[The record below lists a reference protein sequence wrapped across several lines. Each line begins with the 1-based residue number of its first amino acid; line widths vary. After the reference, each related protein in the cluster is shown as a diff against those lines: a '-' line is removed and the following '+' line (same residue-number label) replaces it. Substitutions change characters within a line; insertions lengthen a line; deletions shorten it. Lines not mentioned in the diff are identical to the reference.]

1 VARKIVIDNSNGEVR
16 AAVIEDGKL
25 ADLFIERSRHPSVLG
40 NIYKGKVDNVLP
52 GMQASF
58 VDIGLEKNAFLYVDD
73 AMASLPEIV
82 RATRNGDDV
91 ELPKSRGKSIKELLK
106 PGQDVLVQVTK
117 EAIGTKGARV
127 VTDVTLAGRYVVL
140 IPSVNYVGVS
150 RKIVDDGTR
159 DRLRKLANKAKPR
172 GMGLIVRTV
181 AEEQSDEEIVRDID
195 FLTRAWKKIRARAAR
210 SKPPYL
216 LHYDADLVYRMARDY
231 FGDDVTEFTVNTI
244 ADYNKVSDLLHLDEM
259 EKDPRIRLYSD
270 KKPVFEAYGIEDE
283 IWKATRRKVWLS
295 SGGYLIFDTTEA
307 LTVVDVN
314 TGKFTGSKDLEDTA
328 FRNNIE
334 AAGEIARQ
342 LRLRNIGGIIIADFI
357 DMESED
363 HKRRVLDELE
373 KHLVRDKAKT
383 SVLGITKLG
392 LIEMTRK
399 KSQQGLVEL
408 THRVCDVCDGRGKVI
423 SEETLALR
431 AERLIKREAATTD
444 MQALLIGLNP
454 YVAEELSQDGS
465 AAIKQLEEQTLRDI
479 FIKADA
485 SLAREDVKVLAAGSL
500 EEILALVHPVKK
512 GEIVEIVIGQP
523 DEARNEYGIGMYG
536 GLPIHVEDAGEMV
549 GKSVKAKIIRVFK
562 GFAKARIEGRPHVFK
577 PSVRA
582 EEEFDEDFDE
592 EAALLAEE
600 RLEEAGAQAVREAG
614 TAQEVKK
621 KRRRRRHRKP
631 AKETAAAADEGQQEK
646 PQAVHVPAEQP
657 PAVRDT
663 DADAAGIQGSQAVLV
678 GEALIDVA
686 KAKKKRR
693 RRRRG
698 KKPAAGEGAPAAD
711 AAAKA
716 ETAGAADVQGA
727 VRQGANE
734 HAPETAVGRTEA
746 SHTAAKAADAHK
758 GQVELPTR
766 AVTGIDTPK
775 AAPSGVANA
784 ASAEVHIGRPQEGAT
799 GHVTKREGPAEAV
812 AKAPTEVG
820 RYSQEERKAA
830 AKAEPKPVAEPSRE
844 REGKPDAKAIP
855 AVKKAEGAIE
865 PAGAEAPKK
874 KAPAKRRASSAKAK
888 ETKAEA
894 ETEKEGAPAKAK
906 AKPAAKAKS
915 SAAAGKG
922 VTGEEAKK
930 PSKAAESEG
939 EAEAK
944 PKRPSSRRKTTKKEA
959 GEPQVVDT
967 EGR

>member
-1 VARKIVIDNSNGEVR
+1 MARKIVIDNSNGEVR

-40 NIYKGKVDNVLP
+40 NIYKGRVENVLP

-73 AMASLPEIV
+73 ATASLPEIV

-91 ELPKSRGKSIKELLK
+91 ELPKSRSKSIKELLK

-150 RKIVDDGTR
+150 RKIVDDETR

-181 AEEQSDEEIVRDID
+181 AEEQPDEEIVRDIE

-210 SKPPYL
+210 SKPPCL

-231 FGDDVTEFTVNTI
+231 FGDDVTEFTVNTT

-334 AAGEIARQ
+334 SAGEIARQ

-363 HKRRVLDELE
+363 HRKRVLDELE
-373 KHLVRDKAKT
+373 KHLLKDKAKT

-408 THRVCDVCDGRGKVI
+408 THRVCDVCEGRGKVI

-454 YVAEELSQDGS
+454 YVAEELSQDGG

-479 FIKADA
+479 FIRADA

-500 EEILALVHPVKK
+500 EEILSLVHPVKK
-512 GEIVEIVIGQP
+512 GDAVDVVIGQP
-523 DEARNEYGIGMYG
+523 DETRNEYGIGMYN
-536 GLPIHVEDAGEMV
+536 GLPIHVEDAGDLV
-549 GKSVKAKIIRVFK
+549 GKSVRAKIVRVFK
-562 GFAKARIEGRPHVFK
+562 SFAKARIEGRPHVYK
-577 PSVRA
+577 PSVLA
-582 EEEFDEDFDE
+582 EEDFDE
-592 EAALLAEE
+592 DGLESAVVGFEEPGTPIVAEGVPSQEAK
-600 RLEEAGAQAVREAG
+600 R
-614 TAQEVKK
+614 

-631 AKETAAAADEGQQEK
+631 AKEGAAPTGEGQEEK
-646 PQAVHVPAEQP
+646 QQTM
-657 PAVRDT
+657 PAVEEPASET
-663 DADAAGIQGSQAVLV
+663 QGKGAEGADIKVAGAVLV
-678 GEALIDVA
+678 GEAIIDVA
-686 KAKKKRR
+686 KVAKKRR
-693 RRRRG
+693 RRRHRG
-698 KKPAAGEGAPAAD
+698 KKPAGTEAAAQSDAAVKVDAQVDTAAQLTVGQAAKEHAQVPEASKTPVTHNVEKTGHAGAGTIGHLAGAMTVNEAPKPAPAGMTMARASDTKKEGPREDTSGHELKKAEPAAVPTKQPEPMVQRPHEGHKSDDAPRLETTKGPSPEKDGRPEVKVVPAGKSPEGAKEPA
-711 AAAKA
+711 
-716 ETAGAADVQGA
+716 T
-727 VRQGANE
+727 
-734 HAPETAVGRTEA
+734 
-746 SHTAAKAADAHK
+746 AKAAVK
-758 GQVELPTR
+758 R
-766 AVTGIDTPK
+766 TP
-775 AAPSGVANA
+775 
-784 ASAEVHIGRPQEGAT
+784 
-799 GHVTKREGPAEAV
+799 
-812 AKAPTEVG
+812 AKAKKSTSTSE
-820 RYSQEERKAA
+820 
-830 AKAEPKPVAEPSRE
+830 AKKST
-844 REGKPDAKAIP
+844 
-855 AVKKAEGAIE
+855 
-865 PAGAEAPKK
+865 
-874 KAPAKRRASSAKAK
+874 AKAK
-888 ETKAEA
+888 E
-894 ETEKEGAPAKAK
+894 EKEQSLAKEKTTPAPRKKTSTTAKKADKAK
-906 AKPAAKAKS
+906 VEAVPSGTPESASEPAEKP
-915 SAAAGKG
+915 
-922 VTGEEAKK
+922 KK
-930 PSKAAESEG
+930 PSSR
-939 EAEAK
+939 
-944 PKRPSSRRKTTKKEA
+944 KRTVKKEA
-959 GEPQVVDT
+959 VKPQAIDMEVQ
-967 EGR
+967 